1 MTVTADTAPFNPAIT
16 AKDRSSSDFCVPRHA
31 RCASTSRRTSCGTPF
46 SLDSVLEHAAG
57 HNGDL
62 RRPSWP
68 PPAETRHSSAPSH
81 KGKEVQSES
90 ASECRGHENG
100 AQQRRAPWVVDVLEV
115 QREAQNWAGEDK
127 VILVLDA
134 PSVDALS
141 PILYNPAFA
150 GSLLLVASTR
160 PLPFIEATT
169 PPCGF
174 PSAPP
179 HAEIFPTVEVFSLPL
194 HPRFG
199 ESTNCPPCSK
209 RLQISRAPSD
219 RTSPGLGGI
228 TIRLIHHKAP
238 PCLARYQVSISSLDM
253 DQDALSAP
261 EDIVA
266 PARSHLSY
274 FSRSRFPR
282 GPSKQTRSE
291 TIRTT
296 WQQNGSPFDAIIN
309 FIPSANTFQAD
320 GILQNMLHQS
330 VVTTIGVVP
339 YLARKAPG
347 STFDPISSVSLV
359 HVLPTLVPKALPVII
374 ESFLL
379 SMMPA
384 FQNGNRQVWGAVV
397 STAVWQ
403 SPNVDI
409 VSHSQIDHSTERVS
423 GAEILLYGRVRC
435 SQIVRE
441 GSGEP
446 RKSRAFL
453 GNWNACVSMPG
464 LLVPNL
470 SATQSAASS
479 ARRVQAL
486 DVIIQLHPPW
496 ILRDRC
502 PSPPIEYE
510 TVVPAYPSPHYARLT
525 SRCSEGSPGS
535 RVRACRAADTS
546 KSVQGLEER
555 VPGRKESFLAPF
567 ALREDCLVGH
577 VDVLVKQGCEK
588 GV

>member
-1 MTVTADTAPFNPAIT
+1 MRKSF
-16 AKDRSSSDFCVPRHA
+16 
-31 RCASTSRRTSCGTPF
+31 
-46 SLDSVLEHAAG
+46 
-57 HNGDL
+57 DL
-62 RRPSWP
+62 V
-68 PPAETRHSSAPSH
+68 SSA
-81 KGKEVQSES
+81 QSLKS
-90 ASECRGHENG
+90 AQRGLKLS
-100 AQQRRAPWVVDVLEV
+100 ALAIV
-115 QREAQNWAGEDK
+115 AGNHH
-127 VILVLDA
+127 
-134 PSVDALS
+134 SVDSSQGTALS
-141 PILYNPAFA
+141 
-150 GSLLLVASTR
+150 
-160 PLPFIEATT
+160 
-169 PPCGF
+169 
-174 PSAPP
+174 
-179 HAEIFPTVEVFSLPL
+179 
-194 HPRFG
+194 
-199 ESTNCPPCSK
+199 
-209 RLQISRAPSD
+209 
-219 RTSPGLGGI
+219 SP
-228 TIRLIHHKAP
+228 
-238 PCLARYQVSISSLDM
+238 ISSLDM

-525 SRCSEGSPGS
+525 SRCSEG
-535 RVRACRAADTS
+535 C
-546 KSVQGLEER
+546 Q
-555 VPGRKESFLAPF
+555 
-567 ALREDCLVGH
+567 
-577 VDVLVKQGCEK
+577 
-588 GV
+588 